1 MRAVGKRREV
11 GRELFRKHRKDFGGG
26 INRGGVGRRV
36 AIDSRSV
43 NIECPAE
50 EQNNCTKLL
59 EKAMPQWMNS
69 LRATLERR
77 TEGNLFGPLQ
87 GRPTL

>member
-36 AIDSRSV
+36 AIDSRAFFTIASTS
-43 NIECPAE
+43 ATA
-50 EQNNCTKLL
+50 TKIFTT
-59 EKAMPQWMNS
+59 PPGS
-69 LRATLERR
+69 CSATES
-77 TEGNLFGPLQ
+77 
-87 GRPTL
+87 